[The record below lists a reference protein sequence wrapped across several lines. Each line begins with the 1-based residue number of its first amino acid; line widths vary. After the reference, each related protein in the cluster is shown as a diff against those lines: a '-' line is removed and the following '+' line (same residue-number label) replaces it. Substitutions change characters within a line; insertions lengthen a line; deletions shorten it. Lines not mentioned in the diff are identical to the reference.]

1 MKKNLLKTI
10 IRIVCL
16 LGLCIGLYR
25 TDITSILILFS
36 ILCAAVWL
44 IPGIIDLIF
53 KDDECDGIM
62 YIDTMADNKTAIK
75 ISFKDPL
82 RAIHKDFVVV
92 KVDIM
97 KNILEETKEEA
108 NREEE

>member
-44 IPGIIDLIF
+44 MPGIIDLIF

>member
-10 IRIVCL
+10 TRIVCL

-44 IPGIIDLIF
+44 IPGVIDLIF
-53 KDDECDGIM
+53 KDNECDGIM
-62 YIDTMADNKTAIK
+62 YIDTMGDNKTAIK

-82 RAIHKDFVVV
+82 RAIHKDFVNI

-97 KNILEETKEEA
+97 KNILEETMEET
-108 NREEE
+108 NHEEE

>member
-10 IRIVCL
+10 TRIVCL

-53 KDDECDGIM
+53 KDNECDGIM
-62 YIDTMADNKTAIK
+62 YIDTMGDNKTGIK
-75 ISFKDPL
+75 ITFKDPL
-82 RAIHKDFVVV
+82 KAIHKDFVVV

-97 KNILEETKEEA
+97 KNILEETMEET
-108 NREEE
+108 NHEEE

>member
-10 IRIVCL
+10 TRIVCL

-44 IPGIIDLIF
+44 IPGIINFIF

-97 KNILEETKEEA
+97 KNILEETMEET

>member
-1 MKKNLLKTI
+1 MKKNSLKTI
-10 IRIVCL
+10 ARIVCL

-25 TDITSILILFS
+25 TDITSILVLFS
-36 ILCAAVWL
+36 VLCAAVWL

-53 KDDECDGIM
+53 KGNECDGVM
-62 YIDTMADNKTAIK
+62 YIDTMNDNKTAIK

-82 RAIHKDFVVV
+82 RAIHKDFVTV

-97 KNILEETKEEA
+97 KNILEETMEE
-108 NREEE
+108 NNHEEE

>member
-10 IRIVCL
+10 TRIVCL

-44 IPGIIDLIF
+44 IPCIINLIF

-97 KNILEETKEEA
+97 KNILEETMEET
-108 NREEE
+108 NHEEK

>member
-10 IRIVCL
+10 TRIVCL

-25 TDITSILILFS
+25 TDIASILILFS

-75 ISFKDPL
+75 ITFKDPL
-82 RAIHKDFVVV
+82 HAIHKDFVVV

-97 KNILEETKEEA
+97 KNILEETMEET
-108 NREEE
+108 NHEEE